1 MHEFMKKASLSTIAN
16 FFVLIV
22 SVFSTLIF
30 PKVLNIN
37 DYSYWQLYVF
47 YTNYVTIA
55 GLGIVEGV
63 YLLNGG
69 KRYDELKSEELSF
82 CSYFLAVVT
91 ILIFGIIFVL
101 SLIFIKDSM
110 TKIVIFFACIEGIVF
125 NIRVFP
131 LFIFQAVDK
140 IKEFSFAIF
149 LGRLIFIILSILVM
163 CFDVNK
169 LYLFMLSDIIG
180 CIICD
185 LYSYRKCHDKILVK
199 PCKLAEGIVVAK
211 KTIKIGIKLLIATL
225 IGTGILGVFKY
236 FIKSGWDI
244 IAFGKISLVLTFTN
258 VFLRFATSVGQVLF
272 PTLCNFSKEKLK
284 SMFITLT
291 KIVDIVIGLVF
302 VLYYP
307 VKEFMIFYLP
317 EYAETLNY
325 MGLLLP
331 ICIFEAKVSL
341 IFNTY
346 CKALRE

>member
-1 MHEFMKKASLSTIAN
+1 M
-16 FFVLIV
+16 
-22 SVFSTLIF
+22 
-30 PKVLNIN
+30 
-37 DYSYWQLYVF
+37 
-47 YTNYVTIA
+47 
-55 GLGIVEGV
+55 
-63 YLLNGG
+63 
-69 KRYDELKSEELSF
+69 
-82 CSYFLAVVT
+82 
-91 ILIFGIIFVL
+91 
-101 SLIFIKDSM
+101 
-110 TKIVIFFACIEGIVF
+110 
-125 NIRVFP
+125 
-131 LFIFQAVDK
+131 
-140 IKEFSFAIF
+140 
-149 LGRLIFIILSILVM
+149 
-163 CFDVNK
+163 
-169 LYLFMLSDIIG
+169 
-180 CIICD
+180 
-185 LYSYRKCHDKILVK
+185 
-199 PCKLAEGIVVAK
+199 
-211 KTIKIGIKLLIATL
+211 IATL

-236 FIKSGWDI
+236 FIKSDWDI

-346 CKALRE
+346 CKALREEKYLMNINIFIFILSLILCIIFSLIIKNLNICFL